1 MTMNNLNLIT
11 NAFQFAEREVRTAIG
26 ADGEVWF
33 CAKDVYEVL
42 GIVWKGTS
50 GSMKNVPKKWQGV
63 CYCQTPG
70 GGQEVIFISEP
81 AVYQTIFA
89 SRKPEAQA
97 FAGWVCGE
105 VLPAIRKQG
114 FFGTV
119 PGPQRAAYSR
129 QIAKLTQQLVGTK
142 DAFARQL
149 FIGELRDLCNLVG
162 RPMPDLALLGKDHQQ
177 LPLGV

>member
-1 MTMNNLNLIT
+1 MTMNSLNLIS
-11 NAFQFAEREVRTAIG
+11 NAFQFAERDVRTAIG

-33 CAKDVYEVL
+33 CAKDVCAALDIQWSRRANTLKSIPNRWV
-42 GIVWKGTS
+42 
-50 GSMKNVPKKWQGV
+50 GSS
-63 CYCQTPG
+63 YHESPG
-70 GGQEVIFISEP
+70 GIQETIFVSEP
-81 AVYQTIFA
+81 GVYKLIFR
-89 SRKPEAQA
+89 SNKPNAQL
-97 FAGWVCGE
+97 FAEWVCGE
-105 VLPAIRKQG
+105 VLPSIRKQG

-119 PGPQRAAYSR
+119 PGPQRATYSR